1 MCIAPPQSI
10 SFGPIT
16 CSRETLPR
24 PYHTITRCCPG
35 MAVSVCS
42 PKKTTW
48 KLQIYR
54 ICYVYV
60 PLVIITQTTTRV
72 VSLSTMTDMGRIY
85 RYPESGIDMGSSG
98 KCRRGGPWKRV
109 YNNHTV
115 VGLGIPKNIHIDSQQ
130 PHIELSSA
138 YYQLRQYS
146 PNKIQQQQS

>member
-1 MCIAPPQSI
+1 MYCSTAVHFIWTDHMLQGNSSPGHNTQSLDA
-10 SFGPIT
+10 G
-16 CSRETLPR
+16 
-24 PYHTITRCCPG
+24 
-35 MAVSVCS
+35 SVCS

-85 RYPESGIDMGSSG
+85 RYPESGIDMESTG